1 MELQQLE
8 QVRDEIAFSM
18 IEVNDQ
24 DELQE
29 LEKELLIIEQ
39 QIEEIKENK

>member
-39 QIEEIKENK
+39 QIDELKGDK